1 MVDVIRDKVD
11 GIELSWELGI
21 RVLVIDLKKK
31 NMFAFSEC
39 TTDIAYWH
47 DEIVCM
53 YIDINT
59 IYVLKS
65 YWFSHCLPSFTYW

>member
-1 MVDVIRDKVD
+1 MVDVIRDKID
-11 GIELSWELGI
+11 SIELSWELGI
-21 RVLVIDLKKK
+21 RALFIDLKMKS
-31 NMFAFSEC
+31 MFAFSEC

-59 IYVLKS
+59 IYVLMS
-65 YWFSHCLPSFTYW
+65 YWFSHCLPSFT